1 MDRLRQSR
9 LAVAG
14 LHFSLLSGLCASDL
28 TGTWIGTIPKEGRRP
43 ARDVA
48 IQLVQEGSSLSGKA
62 YNDSGTSDAIV
73 SGTVSEA
80 KISFEVE
87 AMEQSGNQ
95 VNVVLYRFYG
105 NIEGT
110 GIQLTREKAAARDA
124 ASGAEVPVRRAWDSD
139 EQDRAR
145 RFRSFRIERLVP

>member
-1 MDRLRQSR
+1 MDRPWVSR

-14 LHFSLLSGLCASDL
+14 LHCSLLAILCASDL
-28 TGTWIGTIPKEGRRP
+28 TGTWIGTIPKEGRRL
-43 ARDVA
+43 AKDVA
-48 IQLVQEGSSLSGKA
+48 FQLVQEGNSLSGKA
-62 YNDSGTSDAIV
+62 YNDGGTSDAII
-73 SGTVSEA
+73 SGTVSDEEV
-80 KISFEVE
+80 SFEVE

-105 NIEGT
+105 DIEGT
-110 GIQLTREKAAARDA
+110 GIELTREKAAARDA

-145 RFRSFRIERLVP
+145 RFRSFRLERLAH